1 MAQCVN
7 RVSCIKQQRF
17 SYSKALSLEVVAG
30 QVIAAMDGLGLC
42 ATLNVTDWPA
52 DRQRDALTQLL
63 TVLLPDVERIKKFC

>member
-1 MAQCVN
+1 MEFESRPLRHFPYIFQL
-7 RVSCIKQQRF
+7 VSN
-17 SYSKALSLEVVAG
+17 ALSLEVVAG
-30 QVIAAMDGLGLC
+30 QVIAAMGGLGFC